1 MKNLLLIFSVLLST
15 SLYAQIGPDGTGTVN
30 GYSIGPGADLSNA
43 DLINANLR
51 GADLTGAYLR
61 DANLE
66 RADLRYVNL
75 RGAILEFTNLHSADL
90 SFADLSDAYLDNADL
105 SFADLSGA
113 NLSFANLRDDVILWE
128 TIWSN
133 VVSQSDYDAVVA
145 DRDARPTQAS
155 YDAVVAERDIV
166 LATQNSAIAGRDDVK
181 TGSTYQVIEGDF
193 SWHEAKVDAYLR
205 GGRLAV
211 LDNERKINAANLYL
225 SSLADFPHLW
235 IGLTDEVSEG
245 NWKWI
250 TGEPLSNTYW
260 RASGEPSNMWTPGVA
275 ENYVVITASNSTYN
289 DALYAGWN
297 DIVPESGMVWLGSKT
312 GSYLLERSYY
322 LNEVKDLRA
331 GSTMIEIHDGQA
343 TLTMEVEESDDL
355 GIWTNGGTASV
366 QINVQPGEDKKFF
379 RFKMDDSS
387 SSTDETGGS
396 FPVSYVDLVVNL
408 SSDGSYDFISV
419 SNHPLNDYNGVYFTQ
434 PDLINNMPYF
444 KSSNQ
449 KYLYFYKGAS
459 GGLLSWSFYN
469 ALPDGISDLF
479 TGGWIHPYPVLETG
493 NFNIFEVAP
502 E

>member
-15 SLYAQIGPDGTGTVN
+15 SIYAQIGPDGTGTVN
-30 GYSIGPGADLSNA
+30 GYNIGPGANLRYA
-43 DLINANLR
+43 DLTS
-51 GADLTGAYLR
+51 ADLTGAYLR
-61 DANLE
+61 DADLSSADLTGANLSDTLLE
-66 RADLRYVNL
+66 YAYLGGADLRGADLQGANLFGADLADANLSGANLTGVYGANITGTPILPSGYQITIGALVGPYVNL
-75 RGAILEFTNLHSADL
+75 YS
-90 SFADLSDAYLDNADL
+90 SVFA
-105 SFADLSGA
+105 FADLSGA
-113 NLSFANLRDDVILWE
+113 NLEYANLEGADLQGANLSGANLRGADLTDALIIDADLSSADLSSADLNGADLSGSNLADANLSGADLIGADLSRADLSG
-128 TIWSN
+128 TIWLN

-145 DRDARPTQAS
+145 DRDAALAAQASAEAERDARPTQAA
-155 YDAVVAERDIV
+155 YDAVVAERD
-166 LATQNSAIAGRDDVK
+166 ARPTQAA
-181 TGSTYQVIEGDF
+181 Y
-193 SWHEAKVDAYLR
+193 DA
-205 GGRLAV
+205 V
-211 LDNERKINAANLYL
+211 
-225 SSLADFPHLW
+225 
-235 IGLTDEVSEG
+235 
-245 NWKWI
+245 
-250 TGEPLSNTYW
+250 
-260 RASGEPSNMWTPGVA
+260 VA
-275 ENYVVITASNSTYN
+275 ER
-289 DALYAGWN
+289 DAKLSL
-297 DIVPESGMVWLGSKT
+297 D
-312 GSYLLERSYY
+312 
-322 LNEVKDLRA
+322 EVKDLRA

-493 NFNIFEVAP
+493 NFNIFEVEA

>member
-15 SLYAQIGPDGTGTVN
+15 SIYAQIGPDGTGTVN
-30 GYSIGPGADLSNA
+30 GYSIGPNADLSGADLRDANLSGADLS
-43 DLINANLR
+43 
-51 GADLTGAYLR
+51 GAYLR
-61 DANLE
+61 DANLS
-66 RADLRYVNL
+66 
-75 RGAILEFTNLHSADL
+75 GADL
-90 SFADLSDAYLDNADL
+90 SGADLSDAYLIGAILRDAN
-105 SFADLSGA
+105 LSGA
-113 NLSFANLRDDVILWE
+113 NLYSANLSDDVILWG

-322 LNEVKDLRA
+322 LNEVKDLRT
-331 GSTMIEIHDGQA
+331 GSTMIEINNSQA
-343 TLTMEVEESDDL
+343 TLTMDVEESDDL
-355 GIWTNGGTASV
+355 GVWTTGGTASV
-366 QINVQPGEDKKFF
+366 QINIQPGEDKKFF

-419 SNHPLNDYNGVYFTQ
+419 SYHPLNDYNGVYFTQ

-493 NFNIFEVAP
+493 TFIIFEVEA